1 MVDSGAGATVVGP
14 EDVRAVEAE
23 EADHAMNF
31 RLADGS
37 LIQDQG
43 KKSFHAQDP
52 EEEWWSLN
60 ARVTQAHQPLLSV
73 SQVVKG
79 GSTVVFS
86 PTGSYIQ
93 SPNGRQLAM
102 ESKEDTYH
110 LKMWVPKD
118 QKMLFHGQT
127 HTRS

>member
-14 EDVRAVEAE
+14 ENVRAVEAE

-43 KKSFHAQDP
+43 KKSFLAQDLD
-52 EEEWWSLN
+52 EEWWSLN

-73 SQVVKG
+73 NQVVQG
-79 GSTVVFS
+79 GSTFRADGVLH
-86 PTGSYIQ
+86 
-93 SPNGRQLAM
+93 RR
-102 ESKEDTYH
+102 
-110 LKMWVPKD
+110 
-118 QKMLFHGQT
+118 GQT
-127 HTRS
+127 GAVCR

>member
-14 EDVRAVEAE
+14 ENVKAVEASE
-23 EADHAMNF
+23 PDHSMSY

-43 KKSFHAQDP
+43 KKSFTAQDP
-52 EEEWWSLN
+52 DEAWWNLN

-73 SQVVKG
+73 NQVVKG

-86 PTGSYIQ
+86 PMGSYIEG
-93 SPNGRQLAM
+93 PNGRRLTI
-102 ESKEDTYH
+102 ENKDNTYH
-110 LKMWVPKD
+110 LKMWVPRD
-118 QKMLFHGQT
+118 QELPFHGHT

>member
-43 KKSFHAQDP
+43 KKSFHAQDL
-52 EEEWWSLN
+52 EEVWWSLS

-73 SQVVKG
+73 NQVGKG
-79 GSTVVFS
+79 GTTVVFS
-86 PTGSYIQ
+86 PMGSYIEG
-93 SPNGRQLAM
+93 PNGRRLSI
-102 ESKEDTYH
+102 ENKDNTYH
-110 LKMWVPKD
+110 LKMWVPRD
-118 QKMLFHGQT
+118 QEMLFHGQT

>member
-14 EDVRAVEAE
+14 EDVRVVEAE

-43 KKSFHAQDP
+43 KKSFNAQDP
-52 EEEWWSLN
+52 DEEWWNFN
-60 ARVTQAHQPLLSV
+60 ARVTQVHQPLLSV
-73 SQVVKG
+73 NQVVER

-86 PTGSYIQ
+86 PMGSYIEA
-93 SPNGRQLAM
+93 PNGRKL
-102 ESKEDTYH
+102 SLDPKDDPYH
-110 LKMWVPKD
+110 LKMWVPRD
-118 QKMLFHGQT
+118 QKLLFHGQT
-127 HTRS
+127 QVRS